1 MIELD
6 IATAVAI
13 YLFLTVVGLLVLW
26 LVFDRQ
32 TKPRQYTSEKR
43 SIWQCEICTFTYVDS
58 QHDIISRCPQCGSY
72 NKRKE
77 QNA

>member
-6 IATAVAI
+6 ISTAVAI
-13 YLFLTVVGLLVLW
+13 YLFLSVVGILFVW
-26 LVFDRQ
+26 LFSDRDK
-32 TKPRQYTSEKR
+32 KPRQYSSDKK
-43 SIWQCEICTFTYVDS
+43 SVWQCEICVFTYIDS

-77 QNA
+77 HTA